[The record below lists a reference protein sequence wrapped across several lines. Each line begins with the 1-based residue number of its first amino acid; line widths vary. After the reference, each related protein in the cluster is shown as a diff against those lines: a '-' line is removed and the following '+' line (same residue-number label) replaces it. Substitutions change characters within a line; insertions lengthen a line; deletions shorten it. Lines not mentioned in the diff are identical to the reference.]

1 MVPFF
6 SINTKA
12 FVKIRVTLGLTLLQ
26 LIAVII
32 INSNIYILCNQS
44 NAVLCHLIKREREG
58 GGGGVGWGWVAIRR
72 RRFCID
78 SCLLLSV
85 HVLLEWLEDN
95 RILPLVG
102 NKWTRRLNS

>member
-44 NAVLCHLIKREREG
+44 NAVFCHLIKREG
-58 GGGGVGWGWVAIRR
+58 VGGGGVGWRYVDDD
-72 RRFCID
+72 FV
-78 SCLLLSV
+78 S
-85 HVLLEWLEDN
+85 
-95 RILPLVG
+95 ILVYC
-102 NKWTRRLNS
+102 